1 MGDHTRRLGKRGR
14 PLQSAT
20 RSTVGIWPTPRAH
33 WKGGEEHTW
42 CGDTGA
48 HSMVASMAA
57 AAIDG
62 SVFATPL
69 LSG

>member
-1 MGDHTRRLGKRGR
+1 MPTGERGEAAANGNAIYRGDAGLRVRTGR
-14 PLQSAT
+14 
-20 RSTVGIWPTPRAH
+20 VGR
-33 WKGGEEHTW
+33 EHTW

-48 HSMVASMAA
+48 HGMVASMAA

>member
-1 MGDHTRRLGKRGR
+1 MTHNTAGGGAPRRWRPWETIAAHQRG
-14 PLQSAT
+14 
-20 RSTVGIWPTPRAH
+20 
-33 WKGGEEHTW
+33 GGGSIHK

-62 SVFATPL
+62 SVFSTPL

>member
-1 MGDHTRRLGKRGR
+1 MAYTACALVSGD
-14 PLQSAT
+14 
-20 RSTVGIWPTPRAH
+20 